1 MQEESAEKWSPGERL
16 KFLRIKRQCN
26 WADIAKDIGLS
37 EGMIYAVI
45 AGKKFLSDKAV
56 WRLAELERA
65 AGIEPPV
72 KGAMVPGGLLPEAAR
87 PGASQNSKLKKIRS
101 DVADVLEQIIK
112 VSQALAE
119 LDQAGRGL
127 AGDGAPGVTRPAK
140 ASDLKAGAVSSGK
153 SPAAKSAAALARV
166 AALRKTSPAK

>member
-1 MQEESAEKWSPGERL
+1 MQEESAEKWSQGERL

-72 KGAMVPGGLLPEAAR
+72 KASMVPGSLREAATP
-87 PGASQNSKLKKIRS
+87 PGTAQNSRLKKIRS

-112 VSQALAE
+112 VSKALAE
-119 LDQAGRGL
+119 LDEAGRGQP
-127 AGDGAPGVTRPAK
+127 ADGTPGVTRPAK
-140 ASDLKAGAVSSGK
+140 VSDLKPTPANSGK
-153 SPAAKSAAALARV
+153 SPAAKSAAALAKV
-166 AALRKTSPAK
+166 AALRKTAPAK